1 MSERQTDTQPQDI
14 QESLEILNRVPRLG
28 GPIGRLA
35 DGLDRLMLWL
45 AVIALVGLS
54 LTVLLQVASRLFL
67 PITLSWTEE
76 LTRYLF
82 IYMVALGAGV
92 VQHRNRHVNV
102 ELFHGWLG
110 FRGRAAYL
118 VLISAI
124 TFIFTILVL
133 PNAWQFAQIGA
144 FQTSPTL
151 RIPMLYI
158 FFSSVVLFGSLL
170 LYSLIGLTEGV
181 IAMIRGERA
190 DTTRQ
195 EAL

>member
-1 MSERQTDTQPQDI
+1 MSQPQTEIHQEI
-14 QESLEILNRVPRLG
+14 QENLETLTRVPRLG

-35 DGLDRLMLWL
+35 NALDRVLLTL

-82 IYMVALGAGV
+82 IYMVAMGAGV
-92 VQHRNRHVNV
+92 VQHRHRHVNV

-118 VLISAI
+118 ALVSAI
-124 TFIFTILVL
+124 TFAFTLMVL

-158 FFSSVVLFGSLL
+158 FFSSVVLFATLL
-170 LYSLIGLTEGV
+170 LYSLIGLAEGI
-181 IAMIRGERA
+181 IAMVRGER
-190 DTTRQ
+190 Q
-195 EAL
+195 EAP

>member
-1 MSERQTDTQPQDI
+1 MSQPQTEIHQEI
-14 QESLEILNRVPRLG
+14 QENLETLTRVPRLG

-35 DGLDRLMLWL
+35 NALDRVLLTL

-82 IYMVALGAGV
+82 IYMVAMGAGV
-92 VQHRNRHVNV
+92 VQHRHRHVNV

-118 VLISAI
+118 ALVSAI
-124 TFIFTILVL
+124 TFAFTLVVL

-158 FFSSVVLFGSLL
+158 FFSSVVLFATLL
-170 LYSLIGLTEGV
+170 LYSLIGLAEGI
-181 IAMIRGERA
+181 IAMVRGE
-190 DTTRQ
+190 RQ

>member
-1 MSERQTDTQPQDI
+1 MSQPQTEIHQEI
-14 QESLEILNRVPRLG
+14 QENLETLTRVPRLG

-35 DGLDRLMLWL
+35 NALDRVLLTL

-82 IYMVALGAGV
+82 IYMVAMGAGV
-92 VQHRNRHVNV
+92 VQHRHRHVNV
-102 ELFHGWLG
+102 ELFHGRLG

-118 VLISAI
+118 ALVSAI
-124 TFIFTILVL
+124 TCAFTLVVL

-158 FFSSVVLFGSLL
+158 FFSSVVLFATLL
-170 LYSLIGLTEGV
+170 LYSLIGLAEGI
-181 IAMIRGERA
+181 IAMVRGE
-190 DTTRQ
+190 RQ

>member
-1 MSERQTDTQPQDI
+1 MSQPQTEIHQEI
-14 QESLEILNRVPRLG
+14 QENLETLTRVPRLG

-35 DGLDRLMLWL
+35 SALDRVLLTL

-82 IYMVALGAGV
+82 IYMVAMGAGV
-92 VQHRNRHVNV
+92 VQHRHRHVNV

-118 VLISAI
+118 ALVSAI
-124 TFIFTILVL
+124 TFAFTLMVL

-158 FFSSVVLFGSLL
+158 FFSSVVLFATLL
-170 LYSLIGLTEGV
+170 LYSLIGLAEGI
-181 IAMIRGERA
+181 IAMVRGER
-190 DTTRQ
+190 Q
-195 EAL
+195 EAP

>member
-1 MSERQTDTQPQDI
+1 MSEHETDIHQDI
-14 QESLEILNRVPRLG
+14 QENLEILTRVPRLG

-35 DGLDRLMLWL
+35 GALDRVLLTL

-82 IYMVALGAGV
+82 IYMVAMGAGV
-92 VQHRNRHVNV
+92 VQHRHRHVNV

-118 VLISAI
+118 ALISAI
-124 TFIFTILVL
+124 TFAFTLVVL

-158 FFSSVVLFGSLL
+158 FFSSVVLFGTLL
-170 LYSLIGLTEGV
+170 LYSLIGLAEGI
-181 IAMIRGERA
+181 IAMVRGERV
-190 DTTRQ
+190 DTARQ

>member
-1 MSERQTDTQPQDI
+1 MSEHETDIHQDI
-14 QESLEILNRVPRLG
+14 QENLEILTRVPRLG

-35 DGLDRLMLWL
+35 GALDRVLLTL

-82 IYMVALGAGV
+82 IYMVAMGAGV
-92 VQHRNRHVNV
+92 VQHRHRHVNV

-118 VLISAI
+118 ALISAI
-124 TFIFTILVL
+124 TFAFTLMVL

-158 FFSSVVLFGSLL
+158 FFSSVVLFGTLL
-170 LYSLIGLTEGV
+170 LYSLIGFAEGI
-181 IAMIRGERA
+181 IAMVRGERV
-190 DTTRQ
+190 DTARQ

>member
-1 MSERQTDTQPQDI
+1 MSEHETDIHQDI
-14 QESLEILNRVPRLG
+14 QENLEILTRVPRLG

-35 DGLDRLMLWL
+35 GALDRVLLTL

-82 IYMVALGAGV
+82 IYMVAMGAGV
-92 VQHRNRHVNV
+92 VQHRHRHVNV

-118 VLISAI
+118 ALISAI
-124 TFIFTILVL
+124 TFAFTLMVL

-158 FFSSVVLFGSLL
+158 FFSSVVLFGTLL
-170 LYSLIGLTEGV
+170 LYSLIGLAEGI
-181 IAMIRGERA
+181 IAMVRGERV
-190 DTTRQ
+190 DTARQ

>member
-1 MSERQTDTQPQDI
+1 MSQPQTEIHQEI
-14 QESLEILNRVPRLG
+14 QENLETLTRVPRLG

-35 DGLDRLMLWL
+35 NALDRVLLTL

-82 IYMVALGAGV
+82 IYMVAMGAGV
-92 VQHRNRHVNV
+92 VQHRHRHVNV

-118 VLISAI
+118 ALVSAI
-124 TFIFTILVL
+124 TFAFTLMVL

-158 FFSSVVLFGSLL
+158 FFSSVVLFATLL
-170 LYSLIGLTEGV
+170 LYSLIGLAEGI
-181 IAMIRGERA
+181 IAMVRGE
-190 DTTRQ
+190 RQ

>member
-1 MSERQTDTQPQDI
+1 MSEHETDIHQDI
-14 QESLEILNRVPRLG
+14 QENLEILTRVPRLG

-35 DGLDRLMLWL
+35 GALDRVLLTL

-82 IYMVALGAGV
+82 IYMVAMGTGV
-92 VQHRNRHVNV
+92 VQHRHRHVNV

-118 VLISAI
+118 ALISAI
-124 TFIFTILVL
+124 TFAFTLVVL

-158 FFSSVVLFGSLL
+158 FFSSVVLFGTLL
-170 LYSLIGLTEGV
+170 LYSLIGLAEGI
-181 IAMIRGERA
+181 IAMVRGERV
-190 DTTRQ
+190 DTARQ

>member
-1 MSERQTDTQPQDI
+1 MSEQETDIHQDI
-14 QESLEILNRVPRLG
+14 QENLEILTRVPRLG

-35 DGLDRLMLWL
+35 NALDRVLLTL
-45 AVIALVGLS
+45 AVIALVSLS

-92 VQHRNRHVNV
+92 VQHRHRHVNV

-118 VLISAI
+118 TLISAI
-124 TFIFTILVL
+124 TFAFTLVVL

-158 FFSSVVLFGSLL
+158 FLSSVVLFGALL
-170 LYSLIGLTEGV
+170 LYSLIGLAEG
-181 IAMIRGERA
+181 ITAMVRGDRA
-190 DTTRQ
+190 EATRQ

>member
-1 MSERQTDTQPQDI
+1 MSQPQTEIHQEI
-14 QESLEILNRVPRLG
+14 QENLETLTRVPRLG

-35 DGLDRLMLWL
+35 NALDRVLLTL

-82 IYMVALGAGV
+82 IYMVAMGAGV
-92 VQHRNRHVNV
+92 VQHRHRHVNV

-118 VLISAI
+118 ALISAI
-124 TFIFTILVL
+124 TFAFTLVVL

-158 FFSSVVLFGSLL
+158 FFSSVVLFGTLL
-170 LYSLIGLTEGV
+170 LYSLIGFAEGI
-181 IAMIRGERA
+181 IAMVRGERV
-190 DTTRQ
+190 DTARQ

>member
-1 MSERQTDTQPQDI
+1 MSEHETDIHQDI
-14 QESLEILNRVPRLG
+14 QENLEILTRVPRLG

-35 DGLDRLMLWL
+35 GALDRVLLTL

-82 IYMVALGAGV
+82 IYMVAMGAGV
-92 VQHRNRHVNV
+92 VQHRHRHVNV
-102 ELFHGWLG
+102 ELYHGWLG

-118 VLISAI
+118 ALISAI
-124 TFIFTILVL
+124 TFAFTLMVL

-158 FFSSVVLFGSLL
+158 FFSSVVLFGTLL
-170 LYSLIGLTEGV
+170 LYSLIGLAEGI
-181 IAMIRGERA
+181 IAMVRGERV
-190 DTTRQ
+190 DTARQ

>member
-1 MSERQTDTQPQDI
+1 MSEHETDIHQDI
-14 QESLEILNRVPRLG
+14 QENLEILTRVPRLG

-35 DGLDRLMLWL
+35 GALDRVLLTL

-67 PITLSWTEE
+67 PITL
-76 LTRYLF
+76 TRYLF
-82 IYMVALGAGV
+82 IYMVAMGAGV
-92 VQHRNRHVNV
+92 VQHRHRHVNV

-118 VLISAI
+118 ALISAI
-124 TFIFTILVL
+124 TFAFTLVVL

-158 FFSSVVLFGSLL
+158 FFSSVVLFGTLL
-170 LYSLIGLTEGV
+170 LYSLIGLAEGI
-181 IAMIRGERA
+181 IAMVRGERV
-190 DTTRQ
+190 DTARQ

>member
-1 MSERQTDTQPQDI
+1 MSELERKLEPPDI
-14 QESLEILNRVPRLG
+14 QESLEILTSIPRLG

-35 DGLDRLMLWL
+35 DGLDRVLLAL
-45 AVIALVGLS
+45 AVVALVALS

-92 VQHRNRHVNV
+92 VQHRHRHVNV
-102 ELFHGWLG
+102 ELFHGSLG

-118 VLISAI
+118 ALISLI
-124 TFIFTILVL
+124 TIGFTLMVL
-133 PNAWQFAQIGA
+133 PKAWQFAQIGA

-158 FFSSVVLFGSLL
+158 FLSSVVLFGSLL
-170 LYSLIGLTEGV
+170 LYSLIGFAEGI
-181 IAMIRGERA
+181 IAMVRGEGA
-190 DTTRQ
+190 DTARP

>member
-1 MSERQTDTQPQDI
+1 MSDQESDIQQQDI
-14 QESLEILNRVPRLG
+14 QENLEILTRVPRLG

-35 DGLDRLMLWL
+35 NALDRILLTL
-45 AVIALVGLS
+45 AVIALVALS

-67 PITLSWTEE
+67 PITISWTEE

-92 VQHRNRHVNV
+92 VQHRHRHVNV

-118 VLISAI
+118 TLISVI
-124 TFIFTILVL
+124 TFVFTLLVL
-133 PNAWQFAQIGA
+133 PKAWQFAQIGA

-158 FFSSVVLFGSLL
+158 FLSSVLLFGSLL
-170 LYSLIGLTEGV
+170 LYSVLGAIEGV
-181 IAMIRGERA
+181 LAMIRGDHTEPNG
-190 DTTRQ
+190 Q
-195 EAL
+195 EAT